1 VCKRT
6 TFGTLEEF
14 VEERG
19 RDRCGEGECARERS
33 GRERK
38 RVRTCAE
45 TEERERERER
55 ERTCPSS
62 ASVSDSPSSDSRAST
77 CWPVR
82 AQSFTPGVHAMSR
95 PWNSLIASA
104 ANDHLM
110 CGRVDNRE
118 GGAGRQGG
126 VAVTKAA

>member
-1 VCKRT
+1 MAPWKSSWKR
-6 TFGTLEEF
+6 EEEID
-14 VEERG
+14 VVRESARERGVGERG
-19 RDRCGEGECARERS
+19 REYVRVLR
-33 GRERK
+33 RK
-38 RVRTCAE
+38 K
-45 TEERERERER
+45 ERERER